1 MENKLVK
8 DNSIRSKNTLIL
20 FAVLAGIDALSVG
33 LSFYQNSVLKAYE
46 LGEYSDEYITNLDYA
61 TMFLGILQFIC
72 IITIIVLFIK
82 WFRRAYGNLIRL
94 EINMDYT
101 ENGAVWGYFIPFV
114 NWVRPV
120 KTMKEIY
127 IKTQKAIKA
136 YDSTLVL
143 DQNTSFIVLW
153 WVIYIANGVVGNFA
167 SKAMNRASTIDEF
180 VDANN
185 IYIVSDLIDILSIA
199 LAVIV
204 IQKISKLE
212 LSLKKVDK
220 SMSLIDQIGTEQTSL

>member
-1 MENKLVK
+1 M
-8 DNSIRSKNTLIL
+8 
-20 FAVLAGIDALSVG
+20 
-33 LSFYQNSVLKAYE
+33 
-46 LGEYSDEYITNLDYA
+46 
-61 TMFLGILQFIC
+61 
-72 IITIIVLFIK
+72 
-82 WFRRAYGNLIRL
+82 
-94 EINMDYT
+94 
-101 ENGAVWGYFIPFV
+101 
-114 NWVRPV
+114 
-120 KTMKEIY
+120 
-127 IKTQKAIKA
+127 
-136 YDSTLVL
+136 
-143 DQNTSFIVLW
+143 W

>member
-1 MENKLVK
+1 MENELVK
-8 DNSIRSKNTLIL
+8 DNTLRSKYVLIL
-20 FAVLAGIDALSVG
+20 FAALAGIDAISVG
-33 LSFYQNSVLKAYE
+33 LNFYQNSVLKGYE
-46 LGEYSDEYITNLDYA
+46 VGEYSDEYINNLDYA

-72 IITIIVLFIK
+72 IITVIVLFIK

-94 EINMDYT
+94 EIKMEYT

-114 NWVRPV
+114 NWVRPI

-127 IKTQKAIKA
+127 LKTQKAIKE

-143 DQNTSFIVLW
+143 DQNTSFITMW
-153 WVIYIANGVVGNFA
+153 WIIYLANGVVGNFA
-167 SKAMNRASTIDEF
+167 SKAMNRATTIDEF

-185 IYIVSDLIDILSIA
+185 IYIVSDLIDILSVA

-212 LSLKKVDK
+212 LSLKKADK
-220 SMSLIDQIGTEQTSL
+220 SMSLIDQIGTE

>member
-1 MENKLVK
+1 MTNKLIR
-8 DNSIRSKNTLIL
+8 DNTLRSKHVLIL
-20 FAVLAGIDALSVG
+20 FAVLAGIDVLSIG
-33 LSFYQNSVLKAYE
+33 LSSYQNSVLKAYE
-46 LGEYSDEYITNLDYA
+46 IGEYSDDYITNLDSA

-94 EINMDYT
+94 EIKMDYT

-120 KTMKEIY
+120 KTMKEIF
-127 IKTQKAIKA
+127 IKTQKAIKQ

-143 DQNTSFIVLW
+143 ESSTTFIGAW
-153 WVIYIANGVVGNFA
+153 WLIYIANGVIGNFA

-185 IYIVSDLIDILSIA
+185 IYIVSDLVDILSIA

-204 IQKISKLE
+204 VQKISKLE
-212 LSLKKVDK
+212 LLLKNIDTSL
-220 SMSLIDQIGTEQTSL
+220 SLIDQIGTE

>member
-1 MENKLVK
+1 
-8 DNSIRSKNTLIL
+8 
-20 FAVLAGIDALSVG
+20 
-33 LSFYQNSVLKAYE
+33 
-46 LGEYSDEYITNLDYA
+46 
-61 TMFLGILQFIC
+61 
-72 IITIIVLFIK
+72 
-82 WFRRAYGNLIRL
+82 
-94 EINMDYT
+94 MDYT

-120 KTMKEIY
+120 KTMKEIF
-127 IKTQKAIKA
+127 IKTQKAIKQ

-143 DQNTSFIVLW
+143 ESSTTFIGAW
-153 WVIYIANGVVGNFA
+153 WLIYIANGVIGNFA

-185 IYIVSDLIDILSIA
+185 IYIVSDLVDILSIA

-212 LSLKKVDK
+212 LLLKNIDTSL
-220 SMSLIDQIGTEQTSL
+220 SLIDQIGTE

>member
-1 MENKLVK
+1 MENQLVK
-8 DNSIRSKNTLIL
+8 DNTLRSKHTLIL
-20 FAVLAGIDALSVG
+20 FAVLAGIDMLSIG
-33 LSFYQNSVLKAYE
+33 LSFYQNSVLRGYE
-46 LGEYSDEYITNLDYA
+46 IGEYSDEFITNLDYA
-61 TMFLGILQFIC
+61 TMFLAILQFIC

-94 EINMDYT
+94 EMAMDYT
-101 ENGAVWGYFIPFV
+101 ENWAVWGYFIPFV

-136 YDSTLVL
+136 YDSALVL
-143 DQNTSFIVLW
+143 NRNTSFIVLW
-153 WVIYIANGVVGNFA
+153 WVVYIANGVVGNFA
-167 SKAMNRASTIDEF
+167 SKAMNRASTIDDF
-180 VDANN
+180 IDANH
-185 IYIVSDLIDILSIA
+185 IYMVSDLVDILSVA

-212 LSLKKVDK
+212 LALKKVDK
-220 SMSLIDQIGTEQTSL
+220 SVSLIDQIGIEQVL